1 MKSPQ
6 KIPEFNLQIAIYH
19 EAYERKNHTHRRI
32 GDKEQKY
39 NTKYGEE
46 SVTANVKKFLSF
58 SQIHKSSH
66 LFFDI
71 FCLVFLRVFFAKILN
86 CGLICTYLYFKNF
99 HDPLRLIHH

>member
-66 LFFDI
+66 L
-71 FCLVFLRVFFAKILN
+71 
-86 CGLICTYLYFKNF
+86 LICTYMYFKNF